1 MSQLPIVK
9 WGASGQFAVF
19 LLGWRQANKPG
30 GPITV
35 SARGRTGITV
45 QTVMRLVLSFSLLV
59 AFTSSGAAA
68 LCLQMEQHKSPAMT
82 DHAVGMGLP
91 GQAIDTDAPVM
102 TVTPMHS
109 PSAQTCCQQQ
119 VSATERVTA
128 PQRALPTEHGVALP
142 AQLELLPA
150 DYGYLP
156 PGLFDPAL
164 EKRDHLRP
172 SLTALSISRT

>member
-1 MSQLPIVK
+1 M
-9 WGASGQFAVF
+9 
-19 LLGWRQANKPG
+19 NKPG
-30 GPITV
+30 GLITV

-68 LCLQMEQHKSPAMT
+68 LCLQMEQRGPSPMA
-82 DHAVGMGLP
+82 DHVVGMDSHRQTG
-91 GQAIDTDAPVM
+91 GAHTPV
-102 TVTPMHS
+102 TTATPMHS
-109 PSAQTCCQQQ
+109 PAAQTCCHQQ

-128 PQRALPTEHGVALP
+128 PKRALPAEQGVAFP
-142 AQLELLPA
+142 TRLEMLPA
-150 DYGYLP
+150 DHGYLP
-156 PGLFDPAL
+156 LGLFDPAL